1 VHARP
6 PVDLDATWQKW
17 LGSIQVRQFSESKF
31 FIVAQLTNP
40 SLPVNN
46 LERIEKLIHA
56 FHCGLLLQGYAYCS
70 GGLEVCGNTDHGHLH
85 VGPIGP
91 VFPHHP
97 VQNRELHAPKRDALQ
112 RAYRLADSL
121 IGLYKSPRRFMRLRQ
136 SFDAWMRGIQEAIPG
151 YRLHQFV
158 RAAEGLTKP
167 RRGRI
172 SKDFE
177 DRCQLFIGRGARNR
191 KALRQLYDLRSCF
204 EHIKPWRAELR
215 KVRRL
220 DVAESLLFRT
230 LQAELV
236 ASWAFCR
243 ILQSQTLLRNF
254 ASDNS
259 IERFWAMPEAEKRK
273 AWGKPLPF
281 TAEAARSYIWLYE

>member
-1 VHARP
+1 MLFIAGCCCRATP
-6 PVDLDATWQKW
+6 TALEGWKSAATLTTDTYTLAPLDL
-17 LGSIQVRQFSESKF
+17 F
-31 FIVAQLTNP
+31 F
-40 SLPVNN
+40 
-46 LERIEKLIHA
+46 LIIP
-56 FHCGLLLQGYAYCS
+56 CR
-70 GGLEVCGNTDHGHLH
+70 T
-85 VGPIGP
+85 
-91 VFPHHP
+91 
-97 VQNRELHAPKRDALQ
+97 Q

-121 IGLYKSPRRFMRLRQ
+121 IGLYKSPRRFMKLRR

-172 SKDFE
+172 SNDFE
-177 DRCQLFIGRGARNR
+177 DRCQLFIGRGVRN
-191 KALRQLYDLRSCF
+191 KAALRQLYDLRSCF
-204 EHIKPWRAELR
+204 EHIKPWRSELR

-259 IERFWAMPEAEKRK
+259 IEQFWAMPEPEKKK
-273 AWGKPLPF
+273 AWGKPAPF
-281 TAEAARSYIWLYE
+281 TAEAASSYIWLYE